1 MKLLSVF
8 LVSLG
13 LASSAFAKDI
23 KCQIDEAVMGGAGK
37 VEVPVSVVRGDVM
50 VDDQEVVFEGSTVSA
65 KYQLGD
71 QFEPQTYLQ
80 LKFDDMVSTTYN
92 VSESSLYH
100 LTKGDLRFQ
109 CWFE

>member
-8 LVSLG
+8 LVLFG
-13 LASSAFAKDI
+13 LASSASAKDI
-23 KCQIDEAVMGGAGK
+23 KCQIDKAVVGGGK
-37 VEVPVSVVRGDVM
+37 AEVPVTVVQGAVI
-50 VDDQEVVFEGSTVSA
+50 VDDQVVKFEGSKVSA

-71 QFEPQTYLQ
+71 EFESQTYLQ

>member
-1 MKLLSVF
+1 MRIDVVLALALSF
-8 LVSLG
+8 G
-13 LASSAFAKDI
+13 SSASAKDI
-23 KCQIDEAVMGGAGK
+23 NCQIDKAVMGGGK
-37 VEVPVSVVRGDVM
+37 AEVPVSVVRGAVI
-50 VDDQEVVFEGSTVSA
+50 VDDKNVTFEGSTVSA

-71 QFEPQTYLQ
+71 QFESQTYLQ

-100 LTKGDLRFQ
+100 LTKADLRFQ